1 MGQFLYDKLNS
12 FGQLDLSGSETAFP
26 DILDLDGAD
35 INRMTVDI
43 KIAGAVPAVSG
54 APTAAALT
62 VSVQGSDDPAFGSFE
77 VVGQRAIP
85 LDALAEGKGSV
96 AVSPNEY
103 RYIRVGAVASFSGGT
118 SPKFGAGMVEAF
130 VNSYLGK

>member
-1 MGQFLYDKLNS
+1 
-12 FGQLDLSGSETAFP
+12 
-26 DILDLDGAD
+26 
-35 INRMTVDI
+35 MTVDI

-54 APTAAALT
+54 APTSSALT

-85 LDALAEGKGSV
+85 LDLLAAGKGSV
-96 AVSPNEY
+96 AVSPNGY
-103 RYIRVGAVASFSGGT
+103 RYIRVGAAKTFTGGT
-118 SPKFGAGMVEAF
+118 APAFSAGTVEAF